1 MQHSLNGFA
10 DVDYYLTLL
19 LNLSLAVYS
28 HSYPSYGVEES
39 HDNTLAYGDFSLF
52 AINTLILSRLAGV
65 ILFFYGEMIG
75 YPVS

>member
-1 MQHSLNGFA
+1 M
-10 DVDYYLTLL
+10 DYYLTLS
-19 LNLSLAVYS
+19 LNLPPAA
-28 HSYPSYGVEES
+28 HFYPYPQSGVEES